1 MSLEAPELLGLDQAE
16 LSFITED
23 AIKSSSSRCH
33 LWIGKQLSLRFHPK
47 VKLKGL
53 YLILIL
59 Q

>member
-47 VKLKGL
+47 V
-53 YLILIL
+53 
-59 Q
+59 